1 MKNIISKNSYKIKQ
15 IIKNFTGEYNEDLE
29 QEVYIKTYK
38 NLGKYQ
44 EQNKFSQWICTITAN
59 LCRDYLKSSKFKNAA
74 KTTGEEEIL
83 NNIAQNITPEM
94 QYSLKERQKIVLKE
108 INKLPKKLKETIV
121 LYEFEDYSYE
131 KISQKLKVPVGTI
144 KSRINNARKIL
155 KEKLSFL
162 MKEDNEND

>member
-1 MKNIISKNSYKIKQ
+1 MKNIIDKYNHKIKQ

-38 NLGKYQ
+38 NLSKYQ

-59 LCRDYLKSSKFKNAA
+59 LCKDYLKSTKFKISS
-74 KTTGEEEIL
+74 KSTGEEEIL
-83 NNIAQNITPEM
+83 NNISQNTTPET

-108 INKLPKKLKETIV
+108 INNLPKKLKQTII

-131 KISQKLKVPVGTI
+131 KIAKKLNIPEGTV

-162 MKEDNEND
+162 MKDNEND

>member
-1 MKNIISKNSYKIKQ
+1 MKEIISKNSYKIKQ

-38 NLGKYQ
+38 NLDKYH
-44 EQNKFSQWICTITAN
+44 EKNKFSQWICTIAAN
-59 LCRDYLKSSKFKNAA
+59 LCRDYLRSSKFKISQNS
-74 KTTGEEEIL
+74 TSDEDII
-83 NNIAQNITPEM
+83 NNIKEIKSPET
-94 QYSLKERQKIVLKE
+94 QYSQKERQKIILKE
-108 INKLPKKLKETIV
+108 INALPKKMKEVII

-155 KEKLSFL
+155 KENLSFL
-162 MKEDNEND
+162 MKEGGND

>member
-1 MKNIISKNSYKIKQ
+1 MKDIINKNSYKIKQ

-38 NLGKYQ
+38 NLKKYS

-59 LCRDYLKSSKFKNAA
+59 LCRDYLRSLNFRIKNQ
-74 KTTGEEEIL
+74 TTSDEEIL
-83 NNIAQNITPEM
+83 NNISHKKVPE
-94 QYSLKERQKIVLKE
+94 QYYSSKERQKIILKE
-108 INKLPKKLKETIV
+108 INSLPKKLKETII

-131 KISQKLKVPVGTI
+131 KIAQKLKIPQGTV

-162 MKEDNEND
+162 MSEEN

>member
-1 MKNIISKNSYKIKQ
+1 LKNIINKYNYKVKQ

-38 NLGKYQ
+38 NLSKYQ
-44 EQNKFSQWICTITAN
+44 EQNKFSQWICAITAN
-59 LCRDYLKSSKFKNAA
+59 LCKDYLKSSKFKATS
-74 KTTGEEEIL
+74 KSTGEEEVL
-83 NNIAQNITPEM
+83 NNIAYKTTPEM
-94 QYSLKERQKIVLKE
+94 QYTIKERQKIVLKE
-108 INKLPKKLKETIV
+108 INNLPKKLKETII

-131 KISQKLKVPVGTI
+131 QIAKKLKIPEGTV

-162 MKEDNEND
+162 MKEEKND